1 MTFNSGLLRGMSV
14 LCVQSFL
21 KTLERVDIVARKF
34 VVRIKMLGN
43 IIFVF
48 YQCEGEAVLRYIF

>member
-14 LCVQSFL
+14 LCVPSFL

>member
-1 MTFNSGLLRGMSV
+1 MSV
-14 LCVQSFL
+14 LCVPSFL